1 MKILI
6 TGAAGFIGFSLIRTL
21 MAQDK
26 DVEIVGVDNINDYY
40 TPRLKYRRLEE
51 LGIHASDEPV
61 WKSTIYNK
69 VKFVKM
75 DIAERDRLE
84 RLFREEQF
92 THVVNLGGQAGVR
105 YSIENPYAYVES
117 NLVGFVN
124 ILENCRNYHVEHLL
138 YASSSSVYGMNAK
151 VPYAESDRT
160 DEQVSLYAATKKS
173 DELMAHAYSHL
184 FGFATTGLRFF
195 TVYGPWGR
203 PDMAPIKFMKA
214 IMNGDEIHVFNHGN
228 LSRDFTYIDDIV
240 EGVVRILLSPLPEK
254 NAYRIYNIGCGH
266 PMKLMDFIS
275 TIEQTVGKK
284 ANMIMEPMQPG
295 DVLTTY
301 CDTTKLEHDFGYK
314 AHTSLAE
321 GIARL
326 YDWYKDF
333 EH

>member
-6 TGAAGFIGFSLIRTL
+6 TGAAGFIGFSLIRAL
-21 MAQDK
+21 LGRDA
-26 DVEIVGVDNINDYY
+26 EIVGLDNINDYY
-40 TPRLKYRRLEE
+40 TPELKYRRLSE
-51 LGIHASDEPV
+51 LGINANDEPQ
-61 WKSTIYNK
+61 WQST
-69 VKFVKM
+69 KFSGLKFIKM
-75 DIAERDRLE
+75 DIAERERLE
-84 RLFREEQF
+84 ELFREEQF

-105 YSIENPYAYVES
+105 YSIENPYAYVEA

-124 ILENCRNYHVEHLL
+124 ILENCRHYGVQHLL

-151 VPYAESDRT
+151 VPDA
-160 DEQVSLYAATKKS
+160 QVSLYAATKKS

-214 IMNGDEIHVFNHGN
+214 IMAGEPIHVFNHGQ
-228 LSRDFTYIDDIV
+228 LSRDFTYIDDII
-240 EGVVRILLSPLPEK
+240 GGLLRILDAPLPAK

-266 PMKLMDFIS
+266 PVKLMDFIS
-275 TIEQTVGKK
+275 TIEQTVGRK

-301 CDTTKLEHDFGYK
+301 CDTTKLERDFGYR
-314 AHTSLAE
+314 AQTSLKE
-321 GIARL
+321 GIGKL
-326 YDWYKDF
+326 YEWYRGYRS
-333 EH
+333 